1 MAGPGALES
10 CVTAELAGRFRLP
23 TLLAFAALR
32 PLKWLTLD
40 FVFSKIPNELDDPA
54 NPPILQAQSANGGR
68 IRGLFGDSALPHPE
82 QLWG

>member
-23 TLLAFAALR
+23 TLLAFTALR

-40 FVFSKIPNELDDPA
+40 FVGTRWCKTKA
-54 NPPILQAQSANGGR
+54 
-68 IRGLFGDSALPHPE
+68 
-82 QLWG
+82 